1 MSSSDFFRKFQPL
14 FEAKE
19 EKGGYDK
26 NGKVK
31 KDGAYDAGGHYDA
44 EADAD
49 ENDAKADAAK
59 DKAYESKGPV
69 NTKESAAEFFRKYS
83 DMIVEA
89 EEVDEGKADDVKE
102 KLAAKKEE
110 KAEKYDFGKDSD
122 KDEPKA
128 KKVSGSKY
136 GGSKQKDDEEVD
148 ESKDKKLPPWLKK
161 GKK

>member
-31 KDGAYDAGGHYDA
+31 NGGAYDAGGHYDA

-59 DKAYESKGPV
+59 DKAMESKGPV
-69 NTKESAAEFFRKYS
+69 NTKQSAADFFRKYADLIESAS
-83 DMIVEA
+83 DDA
-89 EEVDEGKADDVKE
+89 KE